1 MINFK
6 LHKPNLG
13 ATKKYAYVLLCYAF
27 VSVFAT
33 FLANDKPLFY
43 SVKGQWFFPAFSS
56 KQSVSISNDG
66 EEIINY
72 NMGNAWKLINA
83 DVIIFA
89 PCAYSPNTIDA
100 VNAPKK
106 SPFAKQL
113 MLTKQNELIPL
124 PLKFRHWLGT
134 TQNGTDVLSNLIYG
148 TQLAMSIGFFSM
160 LLTGVIGFLMGAF
173 AGYFQNNTLKIGLV
187 QLLLFLPSLIL
198 AWFYAFSV
206 QELSIIESLNVGG
219 VDLVLQI
226 FKSCIVFI
234 FITYF
239 IQWIAFKVDKI
250 LKWNKFVN
258 FSVDTFISKIIEILN
273 SIPSLLLIVTISS
286 LAKPST
292 VLLISII
299 GFLGWTGIARI
310 MRAEFFK
317 AKQLDYVTSARAI
330 GLSHFSI
337 IFKHITPN
345 VLPSLFIQLVFVMA
359 GSIILESSLS
369 FIGIGTPIEIASW
382 GRLLNEARNNLDAWW
397 LLVFPG
403 LSLLVLTI
411 CFYKIS
417 LLSTNK
423 KSLNNNF

>member
-1 MINFK
+1 MIDLK
-6 LHKPNLG
+6 LHKRYLG
-13 ATKKYAYVLLCYAF
+13 TTKKYVYVLLCYAL
-27 VSVFAT
+27 VSVFAS
-33 FLANDKPLFY
+33 FLANDKPLFC
-43 SVKGQWFFPAFSS
+43 SLKGQWFFPAFSS
-56 KQSVSISNDG
+56 NQSVSIGNESS
-66 EEIINY
+66 EIINY
-72 NMGNAWKLINA
+72 NMGNAWKLIDA

-100 VNAPKK
+100 ENAPKK

-113 MLTKQNELIPL
+113 MLTKNGELIPL

-134 TQNGTDVLSNLIYG
+134 TQNGTDVLSNLIHG
-148 TQLAMSIGFFSM
+148 TQVAMSIGFFSM
-160 LLTGVIGFLMGAF
+160 LLTGVICFLMCAF
-173 AGYFQNNTLKIGLV
+173 AGYYQNNTLKIGLV
-187 QLLLFLPSLIL
+187 QLLFFIPSIIL
-198 AWFYAFSV
+198 AWFYAFSA
-206 QELSIIESLNVGG
+206 QELSIIKNLNAGG
-219 VDLVLQI
+219 VHLIFQI
-226 FKSCIVFI
+226 LKSFFVFI
-234 FITYF
+234 LIAYF
-239 IQWIAFKVDKI
+239 IQWICFKGDKK
-250 LKWNKFVN
+250 LKWNKYID
-258 FSVDTFISKIIEILN
+258 FSVDIFILKIIEILN

-286 LAKPST
+286 LTKPST

-310 MRAEFFK
+310 MRAEFLK

-330 GLSHFSI
+330 GLNHFSI
-337 IFKHITPN
+337 IFKHIMPN

-369 FIGIGTPIEIASW
+369 FIGIGTPIETASW

-417 LLSTNK
+417 SESTNK
-423 KSLNNNF
+423 NITE